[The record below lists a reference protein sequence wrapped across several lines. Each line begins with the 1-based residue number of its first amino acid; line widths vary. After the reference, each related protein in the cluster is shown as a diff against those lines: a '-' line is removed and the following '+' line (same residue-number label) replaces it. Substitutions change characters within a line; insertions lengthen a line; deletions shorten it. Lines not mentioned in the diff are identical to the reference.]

1 MRIKEKGFAAV
12 EGLLIFVAVASIVGV
27 GIYVSRTNKEP
38 AADSVSVS
46 TPQPEENAS
55 QPAQSQKKYLEI
67 EEHGVKFELNGD
79 IADAYYSRSKEGYI
93 YFSTHYFDNLEGF
106 EYCKA
111 DPDKELGGLGLFAL
125 IDARVGED
133 NGFGDV
139 WTEESLKSAN
149 AVKVDDTYYFF
160 MKGNGGAC
168 FDIDKY
174 KEDSAEF
181 QKWEKIMQGFVQQQ
195 KTITKI

>member
-1 MRIKEKGFAAV
+1 MRIRQKGFAAV
-12 EGLLIFVAVASIVGV
+12 EGLLIFVAVASIVAVGV
-27 GIYVSRTNKEP
+27 YVARTNKGP
-38 AADSVSVS
+38 AADSAIVS
-46 TPQPEENAS
+46 TPKPEENT
-55 QPAQSQKKYLEI
+55 AQSAQSEKKYLEI
-67 EEHGVKFELNGD
+67 KEHGVKFELNDD
-79 IADAYYSRSKEGYI
+79 IADAYYSRSKDGYI
-93 YFSTHYFDNLEGF
+93 YFSTHYFDNLEDF

-111 DPDKELGGLGLFAL
+111 EPDKELGGLGLFAL

-139 WTEESLKSAN
+139 WTEESLESAD

-174 KEDSAEF
+174 TENSAEF
-181 QKWEKIMQGFVQQQ
+181 QKWEKIMQGFLQQQ